1 MARLPTRLLPRF
13 LLISMALHLILLAGW
28 TGQAR
33 LAAVRHLG
41 QPLLDVALPE
51 NGRPLTA
58 ATKHVVAPP
67 KIPSDALV
75 ATSASAHATAAAIE
89 TASESSD
96 TTNVNLPEQ
105 VESNGQ
111 DAGFR
116 NQLQG
121 ELQTRLSRYLVYPPL
136 ARARGWE
143 GRVLLAFNI
152 ETDGQ
157 LENIRVAQSSGFAV
171 LDDSAL
177 NSLYQ
182 VGRLAEAVAWLQG
195 RPLTMQIPVIYQLRC
210 FDGQA
215 CREDRVAVS
224 GPENY

>member
-51 NGRPLTA
+51 NGRPPTA
-58 ATKHVVAPP
+58 ATKHVAAPP

-75 ATSASAHATAAAIE
+75 ATSTSAHATAAAIE

-210 FDGQA
+210 FDGRA

>member
-1 MARLPTRLLPRF
+1 MTRLLPRF

-33 LAAVRHLG
+33 LAAVRRLG

-51 NGRPLTA
+51 NGRPPTA
-58 ATKHVVAPP
+58 ATKHVLAPP

-105 VESNGQ
+105 AESNGHE
-111 DAGFR
+111 AGFR

-157 LENIRVAQSSGFAV
+157 LDNIRVAQSSGFAV

>member
-51 NGRPLTA
+51 NGRPPTA

-75 ATSASAHATAAAIE
+75 ATSASVHATAAAIE

-157 LENIRVAQSSGFAV
+157 MENIRVAQSSGFAV

>member
-1 MARLPTRLLPRF
+1 MPSSHKINRRTVLETYLRSGRCTF
-13 LLISMALHLILLAGW
+13 LGLKIGFGFKPKQIGN
-28 TGQAR
+28 QAI
-33 LAAVRHLG
+33 G
-41 QPLLDVALPE
+41 E
-51 NGRPLTA
+51 
-58 ATKHVVAPP
+58 
-67 KIPSDALV
+67 
-75 ATSASAHATAAAIE
+75 
-89 TASESSD
+89 
-96 TTNVNLPEQ
+96 
-105 VESNGQ
+105 

-143 GRVLLAFNI
+143 GRGLLAFNI

-157 LENIRVAQSSGFAV
+157 MENIRVAQSSGFAV

>member
-51 NGRPLTA
+51 NGRPPTA

-75 ATSASAHATAAAIE
+75 ATSASAHAIAATIK

-195 RPLTMQIPVIYQLRC
+195 HPLTMQIPVIYQLRC

-224 GPENY
+224 GPKNY